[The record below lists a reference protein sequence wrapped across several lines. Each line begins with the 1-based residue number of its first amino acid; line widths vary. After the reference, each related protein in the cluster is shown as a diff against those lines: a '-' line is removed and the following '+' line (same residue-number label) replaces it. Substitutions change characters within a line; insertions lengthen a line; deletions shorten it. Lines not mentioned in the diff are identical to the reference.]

1 MGLFLPYREF
11 KGARKG
17 SRAFGNSLFK
27 QLHPA
32 AQVPRAGFLRQ
43 CFRPR
48 PTGRS
53 GPFRGPRLPAFSVPA
68 PRRRTWQGQRDSNP
82 RPTVLETVALPAEL
96 YPFNAAQIL
105 CGKRG
110 CKPGDYDQ
118 KPNPPVAEPQR
129 DYPLVHIRG
138 SRPSPVRSHRYRM
151 LSADRRKYDRDC
163 GNRRTSHPAPGSRV
177 PPCSHILRRRAVPG
191 IPPLQHQIDQQSEMR
206 MRPGTANG

>member
-1 MGLFLPYREF
+1 
-11 KGARKG
+11 
-17 SRAFGNSLFK
+17 
-27 QLHPA
+27 
-32 AQVPRAGFLRQ
+32 
-43 CFRPR
+43 
-48 PTGRS
+48 
-53 GPFRGPRLPAFSVPA
+53 
-68 PRRRTWQGQRDSNP
+68 
-82 RPTVLETVALPAEL
+82 
-96 YPFNAAQIL
+96 
-105 CGKRG
+105 
-110 CKPGDYDQ
+110 
-118 KPNPPVAEPQR
+118 VAEPQR